1 MMAYEIFWYIIVCAA
16 VIFYV
21 VLDGFDLGV
30 GMVMPC
36 VRSDYDRRVFLNAIG
51 PVWDGNAVWMI
62 VIGGALLAG
71 FTPVYASLFSAFY
84 MPFMILIAAIIF
96 RAVSIEFRSK
106 ISHQGW
112 RFFWD
117 WVFSIASYIMAFLVG
132 IVLGNL
138 VDGIKIN
145 EYGEYVGTF
154 WDFFSPYTIIVALT
168 GVALFIMHGSIYLL
182 MKTENEVHD
191 RVRRWINPAIVVF
204 IFFYIILT
212 LYTVL
217 YKPHMMH
224 NLQDRPWLFLVAIV
238 AMLAIANIPREV
250 FHGRDGMAFI
260 SSSVAIIALFA
271 VFGLGTFPVMLRS
284 SINPELYS
292 LTLYNSGA
300 TRLTFFVLT
309 IIACI
314 GVPMI
319 CTYSWYVYRIFR
331 GKVVVDEKSSY

>member
-1 MMAYEIFWYIIVCAA
+1 MVGYEIFWYFIVCAS
-16 VIFYV
+16 VVFYV

-36 VRSDYDRRVFLNAIG
+36 VHTDKDRRIFLNAIG

-62 VIGGALLAG
+62 IIGGTLLAG

-106 ISHQGW
+106 VHGQGF

-117 WVFSIASYIMAFLVG
+117 WMFTISSTVMAFLVG
-132 IVLGNL
+132 LVLGNL

-154 WDFFSPYTIIVALT
+154 WDFFTPYTIIVALT
-168 GVALFIMHGSIYLL
+168 GMSLFIMHGSIFLL
-182 MKTENEVHD
+182 MKTEHDIHD
-191 RVRRWINPAIVVF
+191 RIRRWINPAIIVF

-212 LYTVL
+212 LYTTL
-217 YKPHMMH
+217 YKPHMVH
-224 NLQDRPWLFLVAIV
+224 NLQERPWLFGVAIL

-250 FHGRDGMAFI
+250 YHGRDGFAFL
-260 SSSVAIIALFA
+260 SSCVAIASLFS
-271 VFGLGTFPVMLRS
+271 VFGLGTYPIMLRS
-284 SINPELYS
+284 SINPAEYS

-300 TRLTFFVLT
+300 TNLTFFVLT

-314 GVPMI
+314 GIPLI
-319 CTYSWYVYRIFR
+319 IAYSWWVYHLFR
-331 GKVVVDEKSSY
+331 GKVVIDEKSSY